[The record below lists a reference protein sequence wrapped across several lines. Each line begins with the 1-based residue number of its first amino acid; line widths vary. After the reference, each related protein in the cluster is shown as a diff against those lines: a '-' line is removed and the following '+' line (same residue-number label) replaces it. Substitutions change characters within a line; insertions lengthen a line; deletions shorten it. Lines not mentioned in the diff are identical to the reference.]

1 MANASVKRA
10 IVAITQ
16 NQRRPGQISGA
27 LQVLFATMVKFAN
40 LGMAMAA
47 PLRDSVSIVAVHS
60 IKRLT
65 L

>member
-40 LGMAMAA
+40 LGMAMVA
-47 PLRDSVSIVAVHS
+47 LLKDSVSTAAVHS
-60 IKRLT
+60 KKQRC
-65 L
+65 